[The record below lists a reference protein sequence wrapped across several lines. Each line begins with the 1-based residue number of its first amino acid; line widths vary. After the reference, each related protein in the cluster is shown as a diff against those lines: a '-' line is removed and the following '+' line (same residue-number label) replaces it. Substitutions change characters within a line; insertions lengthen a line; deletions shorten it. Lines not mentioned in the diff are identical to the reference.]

1 MDPVFDAQYLAVK
14 NRFYEQ
20 GTEIEVAYSPNGEV
34 DYIYVVDQLLARRDN
49 IELLRTM
56 LPGLLDVERDE
67 LRGLG
72 DRQLPDGLVV
82 LSIKHLEEGRFTV
95 PEVLDR
101 LDERLE
107 ERRKRLGEDNQVPAT
122 GEPLATPIHVLHTAK
137 LCPPGEPVVPV
148 GSPTQPSPPVP
159 GNRREQDR
167 VRLVIS
173 DTGLLENFLP
183 GNLDVFRY
191 QWLEGVDGDRRADP
205 LGRILPSGLPGIPDE
220 GEWRSIPFEA
230 GHGTFVA
237 GVARSMAPRASVYV
251 GNHFTMAGA
260 ALEYEVISGLDELI
274 RDQSPHVIN
283 VPAGGYTRKDLPLLS
298 FSDFRRRHDDIT
310 LVAAAGNDSTRRPFW
325 PAAFPWAIG
334 VGAFGGDEQ
343 NLAYFSNYGDWVN
356 VYALGEGLV
365 NAYATGV
372 YTYQEPPK
380 QPAQQVFRGM
390 ARWDGTSFAS
400 ALVSGLIVAEMARG
414 GGPAREAAGR
424 VLEAAQGIRGVG
436 PYAAPG
442 NAE

>member
-1 MDPVFDAQYLAVK
+1 MDPVFDAQYLPVK
-14 NRFYEQ
+14 NKFAEQ
-20 GTEIEVAYSPNGEV
+20 GTKIEVAYSPDGTV

-49 IELLRTM
+49 FELLRRM
-56 LPGLLDVERDE
+56 LPGLRYAERDE
-67 LRGLG
+67 LRGVG
-72 DRQLPDGLVV
+72 DRQLPGGLVV
-82 LSIKHLEEGRFTV
+82 LSIDALDEGRFTV
-95 PEVLDR
+95 PEALDR
-101 LDERLE
+101 LDERL
-107 ERRKRLGEDNQVPAT
+107 GDDNPALHD
-122 GEPLATPIHVLHTAK
+122 GEPLATPVHVMHTAK
-137 LCPPGEPVVPV
+137 LCAASEPAVPV
-148 GSPTQPSPPVP
+148 GSPDQPTPSVQ
-159 GNRREQDR
+159 GNRKDQDR

-173 DTGLLENFLP
+173 DTGLLANFLP
-183 GNLDVFRY
+183 GNLD
-191 QWLEGVDGDRRADP
+191 GDRYRWLQEVNGDRLADP
-205 LGRILPSGLPGIPDE
+205 LGRILPRGLPGIPDE

-251 GNHFTMAGA
+251 GNHFTTAGA
-260 ALEYEVISGLDELI
+260 ALEYGVISRLDELI
-274 RDQSPHVIN
+274 RNQAPHVIN
-283 VPAGGYTRKDLPLLS
+283 VPAGGYARKNLPLLS

-310 LVAAAGNDSTRRPFW
+310 LVAAAGNDSTNRPFW

-372 YTYQEPPK
+372 YTYNEPPK
-380 QPAQQVFRGM
+380 RPTQQVFRGM

-400 ALVSGLIVAEMARG
+400 ALVSGLIVAELTRG
-414 GGPAREAAGR
+414 GGPARAAADR

-442 NAE
+442 NA

>member
-1 MDPVFDAQYLAVK
+1 MDPVFDAQYLPVK
-14 NRFYEQ
+14 NKFASQ
-20 GTEIEVAYSPNGEV
+20 GTKIEVAYSPDGTV

-49 IELLRTM
+49 VELLRRM
-56 LPGLLDVERDE
+56 LPGLRDAERDE
-67 LRGLG
+67 LHGLG
-72 DRQLPDGLVV
+72 ERELPDGLVV
-82 LSIKHLEEGRFTV
+82 LSIDALDEGRFTV
-95 PEVLDR
+95 PEALDR
-101 LDERLE
+101 LDERL
-107 ERRKRLGEDNQVPAT
+107 GDDNPALHD
-122 GEPLATPIHVLHTAK
+122 GEPLATPVHVTHTAK
-137 LCPPGEPVVPV
+137 LCAASEPGVPV
-148 GSPTQPSPPVP
+148 GSPTQPTPSVQ
-159 GNRREQDR
+159 GNRRDQDR

-173 DTGLLENFLP
+173 DTGLLANFLP
-183 GNLDVFRY
+183 GNLD
-191 QWLEGVDGDRRADP
+191 GDRYRWLQEVNGDRLADP
-205 LGRILPSGLPGIPDE
+205 LGRILPPGLPGIPDE

-251 GNHFTMAGA
+251 GNHFTTAGA
-260 ALEYEVISGLDELI
+260 ALEYGVISRLDELI
-274 RDQSPHVIN
+274 RDRAPHVIN

-310 LVAAAGNDSTRRPFW
+310 LVAAAGNDSTCRPFW

-372 YTYQEPPK
+372 YTYNEPPK
-380 QPAQQVFRGM
+380 RPTQQVFRGM

-400 ALVSGLIVAEMARG
+400 ALVSGLIVAELTRG
-414 GGPAREAAGR
+414 GGPARAAADR
-424 VLEAAQGIRGVG
+424 VLEAARGIRGVG

-442 NAE
+442 NAG

>member
-1 MDPVFDAQYLAVK
+1 MDPVFDAQYLPVK
-14 NRFYEQ
+14 NKFSEQ
-20 GTEIEVAYSPNGEV
+20 GTEIEVAYSPDGKV

-49 IELLRTM
+49 IELLRKM
-56 LPGLLDVERDE
+56 LPGVRHVERDE

-72 DRQLPDGLVV
+72 DRQMPDGLVV
-82 LSIKHLEEGRFTV
+82 LSIDALVEGSFTV

-101 LDERLE
+101 LDERL
-107 ERRKRLGEDNQVPAT
+107 GDDNPALH
-122 GEPLATPIHVLHTAK
+122 GEPLATPVHVMHTAK
-137 LCPPGEPVVPV
+137 LCAASEPGVPV
-148 GSPTQPSPPVP
+148 GSPTQPSPPGK
-159 GNRREQDR
+159 GNRGDQDR

-183 GNLDVFRY
+183 GNLDVVRY
-191 QWLEGVDGDRRADP
+191 RWLEGVDGDRRADP
-205 LGRILPSGLPGIPDE
+205 LGRILPRGLPGIPDE

-251 GNHFTMAGA
+251 GSHFTMAGA
-260 ALEYEVISGLDELI
+260 ALEYGVISGLDELI
-274 RDQSPHVIN
+274 GAQSPHVIN

-310 LVAAAGNDSTRRPFW
+310 LVAAAGNDSTHRPFW

-334 VGAFGGDEQ
+334 VGAFGADEQ

-372 YTYQEPPK
+372 YAYQEPPK
-380 QPAQQVFRGM
+380 RPTQQVFRGM

-400 ALVSGLIVAEMARG
+400 ALVSGLIVAEIARG
-414 GGPAREAAGR
+414 GGPAREAAER
-424 VLEAAQGIRGVG
+424 VLEAAQGIRRIG
-436 PYAAPG
+436 PYAAPW
-442 NAE
+442 